1 MGLKNDLKPKGP
13 RNNNS
18 INNNW
23 AIPARAK
30 WRHLYDENE
39 NFNLWFHNLA
49 RGSPTTAVERARVL
63 YRFLGWMDWGLD
75 ELTRQMT
82 EERDMFEKRLMAF
95 VGSQE
100 EKGYAPGTIDNYVKS
115 VKSWANWNGVTL
127 VRKIKISNR
136 ASTPTLDLEGVPAV
150 QEVQNIRSS
159 ASPRGRICVGGVAY
173 GGLRPE
179 SLGHQYVKD
188 GLKLGDLPELDIEK
202 LEFAKTPTLV
212 VVRPEISK
220 ASHKYRTFFP
230 KETCVDIVA
239 YLYKRRAQGEELTG
253 DSPLVAVNQAMRRKG
268 WRGRNGTDSRHIV
281 TTVVSRDIRKAMR
294 PVYSYRPYVLRSY
307 FSTRLLM
314 AVSDKVLDNNYR
326 VYWMGHKG
334 EMAARYSSNKAILP
348 DDLVESMREAYQ
360 RSRRY
365 LLGDTLDEESIR
377 RNQVLDTARLL
388 GYGDEKLAKLTEI
401 LKRTRNLDEAVEEFR
416 KLGKQPKTSNGSYDV
431 VEGEAKML
439 DCLAEGWILERELNG
454 DKFLLKKI

>member
-1 MGLKNDLKPKGP
+1 MGLKNDLNPKGP
-13 RNNNS
+13 RNNRS
-18 INNNW
+18 MTNNW
-23 AIPARAK
+23 AIPMRAK

-63 YRFLGWMDWGLD
+63 YRFLSWMDWDLD
-75 ELTRQMT
+75 ELTRQIT
-82 EERDMFEKRLMAF
+82 EERDIFEKRLMAF
-95 VGSQE
+95 VGAQE
-100 EKGYAPGTIDNYVKS
+100 EKGYAPGTIDNYIKS

-127 VRKIKISNR
+127 VRKIKIRNR

-202 LEFAKTPTLV
+202 LEFTKTPTLV

-230 KETCVDIVA
+230 RETCQDIIA
-239 YLYKRRAQGEELTG
+239 YLSKRRANGEELTG

-314 AVSDKVLDNNYR
+314 AISDKILDTHYR
-326 VYWMGHKG
+326 AYWMGHTG
-334 EMAARYSSNKAILP
+334 EMSARYSSNKAILP
-348 DDLVESMREAYQ
+348 EDLIESMREAYR

-365 LLGDTLDEESIR
+365 LLGDTINEDALR
-377 RNQVLDTARLL
+377 RMQMIDM
-388 GYGDEKLAKLTEI
+388 
-401 LKRTRNLDEAVEEFR
+401 
-416 KLGKQPKTSNGSYDV
+416 
-431 VEGEAKML
+431 AKML
-439 DCLAEGWILERELNG
+439 VPDKAKMIEEILARHRTVDEASPEIQELINPPERNGREARIVSSEDEMVKLVSQGWDLERELNG
-454 DKFLLKKI
+454 GDFLLKRD